1 MKNLPKIYPKEII
14 EKITNLKTGE
24 QYKDDNEWKSKGIP
38 ESEIRKDVTVVMP
51 KLDIFP
57 KTK

>member
-1 MKNLPKIYPKEII
+1 MKDIPTIYPDKII
-14 EKITNLKTGE
+14 EKITNIKTGE
-24 QYKDDNEWKSKGIP
+24 QYMSDEEWKSKNIP
-38 ESEIRKDVTVVMP
+38 ESDIRKDVTVLMP